1 MSGFLNSKIAQ
12 AELQKQIEEQA
23 MDAAQIETLVRQNR
37 ALRELSSEYLGRI
50 ATLELELKLA
60 QMRLEELEAQDGGAG
75 S

>member
-1 MSGFLNSKIAQ
+1 MSGFLNSKVAQ